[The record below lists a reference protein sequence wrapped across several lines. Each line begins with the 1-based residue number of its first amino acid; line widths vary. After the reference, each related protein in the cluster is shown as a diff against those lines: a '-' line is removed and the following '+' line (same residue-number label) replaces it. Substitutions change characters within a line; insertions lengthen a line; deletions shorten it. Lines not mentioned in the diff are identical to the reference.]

1 MMPRTTNE
9 VRAFV
14 GRRAVERPKNAVP
27 AVKIDG
33 TTASI
38 RLFDPIDSWGEWW
51 GMSAKELAQT
61 LDELP
66 SHITTV
72 ELLINSPGGDV
83 FDGVAMVNVLRAHS
97 ARIRAVVQGIAA
109 SAASFIACAAD
120 ECVMAP
126 NSTLMI
132 HDAWGMC
139 VGSADDMLAYATVL
153 EQVCGNMAEIYVAK
167 SGMSTDE
174 VRAVM
179 KAETWYTAEQA
190 VAAGLADTIAEPE
203 PDSTDPPA
211 PATALSVAEIRALI
225 ADVLAEREPV
235 AEPPAPPAG
244 VPQDAAGVL
253 LAAFTLEGVPS

>member
-1 MMPRTTNE
+1 MKPRTTAE

-14 GRRAVERPKNAVP
+14 GRRAGERPKNALP

-51 GMSAKELAQT
+51 GMSAKELAQV

-66 SHITTV
+66 SHVATV

-83 FDGVAMVNVLRAHS
+83 FDGIAMVNVLRAHS
-97 ARIRAVVQGIAA
+97 ARVRAVVQGIAA

-132 HDAWGMC
+132 HDAWGVC
-139 VGSADDMLAYATVL
+139 VGSADDMLAYAAVL

-167 SGMSTDE
+167 SGMAVDE

-203 PDSTDPPA
+203 PDDEAAPPA
-211 PATALSVAEIRALI
+211 PASALSAAEIRALI
-225 ADVLAEREPV
+225 ADVLAEREPA
-235 AEPPAPPAG
+235 AEPPAPAG
-244 VPQDAAGVL
+244 VPQDAAGLL